1 MTTPNRYHSANQ
13 VATQDRGRLRRFAI
27 ILAGGLTL
35 ALALASPGHADE
47 SHARSSAG
55 SHAHATHDDEKHTA
69 HGDNGQTHGDDGHA
83 AHGHDGH
90 THSDDDHAHGS
101 DDHATHGDDGHAHG
115 GDDHAA
121 HGDDGHGADDH
132 AHGDGGHGWK
142 APQEWA
148 ERESPLEPDAETL
161 AQGMQVYQ
169 RYCSACHGPS
179 GEGNGLA
186 PAAAYYDPSPT
197 NLALHGPG
205 HGAGEYAWIIH
216 EGNPASAMPRFATK
230 LSENEIWSVVH
241 YIRHGLPEDPGGQ
254 YDQVHRH

>member
-1 MTTPNRYHSANQ
+1 MTTPNRYHSATQ
-13 VATQDRGRLRRFAI
+13 VATQDPGRLLRFAI
-27 ILAGGLTL
+27 MLAGGLTL

-47 SHARSSAG
+47 SHGHSSAG
-55 SHAHATHDDEKHTA
+55 SHAHAAHDDEKHTA
-69 HGDNGQTHGDDGHA
+69 HGDDGQTHGGDDHAAHGDDGHA
-83 AHGHDGH
+83 HAG
-90 THSDDDHAHGS
+90 DDHA
-101 DDHATHGDDGHAHG
+101 AHGDDGHAHG

-197 NLALHGPG
+197 NLALHGAA
-205 HGAGEYAWIIH
+205 HAAGEYAWQIK
-216 EGNPASAMPRFATK
+216 EGNSNSAMPRFQGK
-230 LSENEIWSVVH
+230 LDEDAIWSVVL
-241 YIRHGLPEDPGGQ
+241 YIRHTLADEH
-254 YDQVHRH
+254 VAEHKH